1 MMRKPEPKAM
11 AGKDTSDTQ
20 ELSFAE
26 QYAEARWQSISGWD
40 ELARVLEDFAGAA
53 TMRAQEFERK
63 LTRVIEERDELLR
76 KNEALRR
83 GNDQYEVMCKFYRET
98 GVGIGT
104 CKEFVAELRELAEGK
119 FANGY
124 QSSAYLRAAEL
135 AEEKLKPVSV
145 DP

>member
-1 MMRKPEPKAM
+1 MT
-11 AGKDTSDTQ
+11 D
-20 ELSFAE
+20 
-26 QYAEARWQSISGWD
+26 D
-40 ELARVLEDFAGAA
+40 ELAAELRDMSAGQDNPYWTDALHAA
-53 TMRAQEFERK
+53 ADRIERLKEFETK
-63 LTRVIEERDELLR
+63 LTRLIGERDELLR

-104 CKEFVAELRELAEGK
+104 CKEVVAELRELAEGK

-135 AEEKLKPVSV
+135 AEEKLKPASV
-145 DP
+145 NP